1 MKGSTTA
8 EPFATAQHGLAL
20 VLALSLLI
28 GGAGCASYPPPPPE
42 EVNIGA
48 FSPESPA
55 YVIGPSDVLRVQVW
69 RSPELSADVP
79 VRPDGRISLPL
90 LEDVHVAGL
99 TTGELREKLAE
110 EFSEYVS
117 APDVSVIVAQVNSK
131 RVHVVGEV
139 NRPGPL
145 PLVTE
150 MRVLDA
156 ISLVGGFSPFANKR
170 KVRILRPAEGGAVD
184 EYRFNYSSFL
194 SGNDP
199 ETNLILRPG
208 DTIVVQE

>member
-1 MKGSTTA
+1 MTGSIL
-8 EPFATAQHGLAL
+8 ATRVREAPRALPIALAIAIL
-20 VLALSLLI
+20 T
-28 GGAGCASYPPPPPE
+28 GGAGCASYPPPPPD

-48 FSPESPA
+48 FSPESPD
-55 YVIGPSDVLRVQVW
+55 YEIGPADVLRVQVW

-90 LEDVHVAGL
+90 LDDVHVAGL
-99 TTGELREKLAE
+99 TTGELRERLAE
-110 EFSEYVS
+110 EFSEFVS
-117 APDVSVIVAQVNSK
+117 APDVSVMVSQVNSK

-139 NRPGPL
+139 SRPGAL

-150 MRVLDA
+150 LRVLDA

-170 KVRILRPAEGGAVD
+170 KIRILRPAEGGAVE

-194 SGNDP
+194 RGNDP

-208 DTIVVQE
+208 DTILVQD